1 MPSTSRRLRSTLS
14 LYLFFSLVSLL
25 PWAPAAAQ
33 HPQGGPE
40 AKAVPAP
47 AEALP
52 LKETLSE
59 TRHSVTVGGRPLAY
73 RALAGD
79 LVLSDGGGKPKAR
92 MFYVAYLKDIE
103 KGDELRRRPLTFIWN
118 GGPGSSAVW
127 LHLGALGPQRV
138 DVDPDGIPAPPPHRL
153 LPNPHTLLDVS
164 DLVFVDPVS
173 TGYSR
178 PAPGEEE
185 KQFHN
190 VQGDV
195 EWMGEL
201 IRRFMTRHGR
211 WGSPIFLLG
220 ESYGTIRAA
229 GLADYLQ
236 RRFSLYLN
244 GVALISP
251 ALSQQTYIPGGLNDL
266 PYILTLPGFTATAWY
281 HKKLPPELQADL
293 QKAVRE
299 AEDFAFGD
307 YSDALARGAS
317 LAPEKKTEIAARFAR
332 LTGLQADE
340 VERLNLRVGNFLYAF
355 KLFEKEKRQVGVL
368 DSRYWGYVNQMATES
383 FAPAYA
389 YATYDPS
396 MSRVDGTFAAAWQ
409 QYLHEDLNVKNE
421 EAYEILSMPTAISWD
436 YKGVENRYL
445 FTADN
450 LRVAMTLNPD
460 LKVFVA
466 SGTFDLVTTAL
477 SARYVLDHLDID
489 PGLRKNLTFAEYPGG
504 HMMYMH
510 EPSLARLKKDLAAFY
525 EAATARTR

>member
-1 MPSTSRRLRSTLS
+1 MSPSALHCPRSALLLS
-14 LYLFFSLVSLL
+14 LLSLL

-33 HPQGGPE
+33 D
-40 AKAVPAP
+40 APAP
-47 AEALP
+47 DATKAQASADAAV
-52 LKETLSE
+52 LKEALSE
-59 TRHSVTVGGRPLAY
+59 TSHSTTVAGRPLAY

-79 LVLSDGGGKPKAR
+79 LVLSDEAGKPKAR
-92 MFYVAYLKDIE
+92 MFYVAYLKDVK

-127 LHLGALGPQRV
+127 LHLGALGPQRI
-138 DVDPDGIPAPPPHRL
+138 DVDPDGIPGPPPHRL

-178 PAPGEEE
+178 PAPGEEA

-190 VQGDV
+190 VQADV

-201 IRRFMTRHGR
+201 VRRFVTRHGR
-211 WGSPIFLLG
+211 WGSPLFLAG
-220 ESYGTIRAA
+220 ESYGTVRAA
-229 GLADYLQ
+229 GLADYLH

-244 GVALISP
+244 GVVLISP
-251 ALSQQTYIPGGLNDL
+251 ALSQQAYLEGGLNDL
-266 PYILTLPGFTATAWY
+266 PYILTLPAFTATAWY

-293 QKAVRE
+293 QKATRE

-307 YSDALARGAS
+307 YADALLCGAS
-317 LAPEKKTEIAARFAR
+317 LAPEKKKEIAARFAR
-332 LTGLQADE
+332 LTGLSADD
-340 VERLNLRVGNFLYAF
+340 VEDLNLRVEKFLYAF

-368 DSRYWGYVNQMATES
+368 DSRYWGYANQMATES
-383 FAPAYA
+383 FAPAHS
-389 YATYDPS
+389 YATIDAS
-396 MSRVDGTFAAAWQ
+396 LSRVDGAFAAAMQ
-409 QYLHEDLNVKNE
+409 QYLREDLNVKSE
-421 EAYEILSMPTAISWD
+421 EVYETLSMMTAINWD
-436 YKGVENRYL
+436 YSGVENRYL

-466 SGTFDLVTTAL
+466 SGTYDLVTTAL
-477 SARYVLDHLDID
+477 SARYVLDHVDID
-489 PGLRKNLTFAEYPGG
+489 PELRKNLTFAEYPGG

-510 EPSLARLKKDLAAFY
+510 EPSLVRLKKDLAAFY
-525 EAATARTR
+525 ESATARTR